1 MRRYLL
7 KRLLL
12 VPITLFAIIAL
23 NFCLVQFAPGGPV
36 EALLAQPHLPPGA
49 GLYRGGTGLDDA
61 ARAQL
66 AAQFGFDEKPLTRFG
81 HMLRDYLSFNLGTSY
96 FQGVPVAAL
105 IRQRLPVSLAL
116 GLWSTLLA
124 YLIAIPLGV
133 AKAARNGGRFDAA
146 TSTLVLALYA
156 VPGFLLTVLLMLL
169 FGQGGA
175 WPLFPLRGLASPG
188 AATWPWPARLMDFT
202 WHMVLPTAALT
213 AGGLATLTLLMK
225 NAVLEEAGKLY
236 VLAARAKGLGERR
249 VLLRHVLP
257 NALLLI
263 IATLPG
269 AFTAILFG
277 ATLLVE
283 IIFSINGLGLL
294 GYQAVLQRDY
304 PVMFGTLYVYTLAG
318 LLARIAG
325 DMLLAWA
332 DPRIDF
338 EARR

>member
-1 MRRYLL
+1 MRRYLA

-12 VPITLFAIIAL
+12 VPVTLFAIIAL

-36 EALLAQPHLPPGA
+36 EALLAQPHMPPGA
-49 GLYRGGTGLDDA
+49 GLYRGGAGLDDA
-61 ARAQL
+61 TRAQL
-66 AAQFGFDEKPLTRFG
+66 EAQFGFDEPPLTRFA
-81 HMLRDYLSFNLGTSY
+81 HMLRGYLTFNLGTSY
-96 FQGVPVAAL
+96 FQSEPVAVL
-105 IRQRLPVSLAL
+105 IRQRLPVSLEL

-133 AKAARNGGRFDAA
+133 AKAARNGKRFDAA
-146 TSTLVLALYA
+146 SSALVLGLYA
-156 VPGFLLTVLLMLL
+156 VPGFLLAVLLMLL
-169 FGQGGA
+169 FGQGGE

-188 AATWPWPARLMDFT
+188 AAAWPWPARLVDFV
-202 WHMVLPTAALT
+202 WHMVLPTVALT

-225 NAVLEEAGKLY
+225 NAVLDEAGKLY

-257 NALLLI
+257 NAMLLI

-269 AFTAILFG
+269 AFTSILFG

-304 PVMFGTLYVYTLAG
+304 PVMFGTLYIYTLAG

-325 DMLLAWA
+325 DALLAWA

-338 EARR
+338 DAHR